1 MKDKNRDEKVS
12 SMQEDELRDR
22 EADDEAPLWQ
32 LFQTLF
38 AVAQVLEDAHTHT
51 LDLDCAP
58 LSSYDGWPP
67 IPRCQFAVKSY
78 STRKSF
84 SGFPYFC
91 ILDPD
96 IAGPCELDYECN
108 RLIREIEA
116 CRLKGR
122 GYFREAERKRKHR
135 RKRTRAGAKSV
146 FGKSR
151 TSARPKL
158 FSQGKEK

>member
-1 MKDKNRDEKVS
+1 MKDKNGDETVS
-12 SMQEDELRDR
+12 SMQKNDLKDPKTN
-22 EADDEAPLWQ
+22 DEAPLWQ

-38 AVAQVLEDAHTHT
+38 AVAQVLDDPHTHT

-67 IPRCQFAVKSY
+67 VPRCQLAVKSY

-84 SGFPYFC
+84 SGFPYLC
-91 ILDPD
+91 ILGPD
-96 IAGPCELDYECN
+96 IAGPGELDYECN
-108 RLIREIEA
+108 RLIREIEVS
-116 CRLKGR
+116 RVEGKE
-122 GYFREAERKRKHR
+122 YFREAERKRKQR
-135 RKRTRAGAKSV
+135 RKRRRVGAKSA
-146 FGKSR
+146 FGRSR